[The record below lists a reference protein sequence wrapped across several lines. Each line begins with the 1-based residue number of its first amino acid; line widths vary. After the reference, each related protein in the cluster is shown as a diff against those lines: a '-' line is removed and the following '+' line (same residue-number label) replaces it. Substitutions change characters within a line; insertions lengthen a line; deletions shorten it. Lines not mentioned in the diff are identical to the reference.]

1 MCSMNIHRIK
11 MLNIN
16 YVNLRCKY
24 DHTTEVRGHNSDLIV
39 RGGTLSSQAPDTHMH
54 PPMKSVY
61 RTKETTE
68 YERLLNI
75 SSAVPRLG
83 KQEVLDILEDTLDTI
98 NYSDL
103 GPKGHKDTVWTS
115 ALDGS
120 DDGDEEYS
128 GMFQYNVF

>member
-1 MCSMNIHRIK
+1 
-11 MLNIN
+11 
-16 YVNLRCKY
+16 
-24 DHTTEVRGHNSDLIV
+24 
-39 RGGTLSSQAPDTHMH
+39 
-54 PPMKSVY
+54 MKSVY

-103 GPKGHKDTVWTS
+103 GPNGHKETVWAS